1 MVVIGDGGQK
11 PCSWF
16 VIADKETWGQGDR
29 KGKTA
34 VDRGKDKERI
44 RERENYR
51 EREFYTHNESSLKIR
66 ARLRT
71 RARTSQHAQQRELVL
86 RGLLAGSEKQLAEM
100 HVTPGSRA
108 EHEIYFLRFFSR
120 VRSSFI
126 DIVDCF
132 LLSSINFQKVEEV

>member
-1 MVVIGDGGQK
+1 MEDKSRDRDKQTRRHG
-11 PCSWF
+11 
-16 VIADKETWGQGDR
+16 DKEIG
-29 KGKTA
+29 
-34 VDRGKDKERI
+34 RGELPLIVVGTKERT

-71 RARTSQHAQQRELVL
+71 HARTGQLPQQRELFL
-86 RGLLAGSEKQLAEM
+86 SGLLAGSEKQLAEM

-132 LLSSINFQKVEEV
+132 LLSSINFQKVEEA